1 MQIKLHF
8 FKNQE
13 RRVARF
19 SRRSRFLFTNGFE
32 HRHPNRVDLGRGYPR
47 KVRVG
52 SEADLTRDVDLV
64 RLFSDSRRQDHV
76 LSKSDLCHREH
87 SSVGRFVALGRII
100 CRAWSN

>member
-13 RRVARF
+13 RRARF
-19 SRRSRFLFTNGFE
+19 SRRSRFLFTNRFG
-32 HRHPNRVDLGRGYPR
+32 HPHPNRVDLGRGYPR

-64 RLFSDSRRQDHV
+64 RLFSDSRHQDHV
-76 LSKSDLCHREH
+76 LSE
-87 SSVGRFVALGRII
+87 SVA
-100 CRAWSN
+100 A